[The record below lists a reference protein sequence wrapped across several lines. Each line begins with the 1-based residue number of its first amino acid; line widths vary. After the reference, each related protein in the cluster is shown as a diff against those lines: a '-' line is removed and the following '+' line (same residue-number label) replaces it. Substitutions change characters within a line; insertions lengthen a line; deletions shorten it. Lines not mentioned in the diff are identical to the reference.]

1 MKTYCLVCKK
11 LTDNNNIEK
20 VKNNK
25 RLMMKSNCLICGNK
39 KSRFI
44 LQGSGLLRSLGLN
57 APHNRMKNTLWSSF
71 RL

>member
-20 VKNNK
+20 VKNSK
-25 RLMMKSNCLICGNK
+25 RLMMRYNCSICKNK

-44 LQGSGLLRSLGLN
+44 SKGRGLLDSLGLN
-57 APHNRMKNTLWSSF
+57 TPQNRMKNVLWNK
-71 RL
+71 